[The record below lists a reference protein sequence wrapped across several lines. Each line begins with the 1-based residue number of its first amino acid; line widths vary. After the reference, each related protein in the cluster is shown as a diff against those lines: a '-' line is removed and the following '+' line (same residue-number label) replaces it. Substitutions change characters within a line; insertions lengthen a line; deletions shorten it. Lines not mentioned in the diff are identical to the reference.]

1 MSAPEFLALVLA
13 VAIPIAL
20 LRAYRRDDRF
30 VERWMSERG
39 LDPAGEARA
48 VVARYLRSVRI
59 ARTWGG
65 VGGAILPTVVELV
78 LHGRVT
84 VLGFG
89 TDGDSAPLA
98 FGAIFA
104 GYLAGVLVAELAFPR
119 PASGRARLAPR
130 ALAQYLPRWTVLAQ
144 RGLTGAVAVGAVFA
158 GAPEFALAVLVC
170 GVALEA
176 IERRLVRRPQPFTG
190 SELVAADD
198 AIRAQ
203 SIQAVAGAGLA
214 LLLLAVCAVAI
225 GLGAP
230 VVAAAAL
237 VLSLFACR
245 DIGEGSWRV
254 RRVAA

>member
-1 MSAPEFLALVLA
+1 MSAPAFLALVLA
-13 VAIPIAL
+13 VAIPVAL
-20 LRAYRRDDRF
+20 VRAYRRDERF
-30 VERWMSERG
+30 AEHWMRDRG
-39 LDPAGEARA
+39 LDPDGEARP
-48 VVARYLRSVRI
+48 VVARYLRSARI
-59 ARTWGG
+59 ARAWGG
-65 VGGAILPTVVELV
+65 VAGALAPSVIDLVV
-78 LHGRVT
+78 HGRVA

-104 GYLAGVLVAELAFPR
+104 GYLAGVLAAELAFTR
-119 PASGRARLAPR
+119 PASGRASLVPR
-130 ALAQYLPRWTVLAQ
+130 ELFQYLPRWTVLAQ
-144 RGLTGAVAVGAVFA
+144 RGLTGAAAVGAMAV
-158 GAPEFALAVLVC
+158 GAPGFAVAVLVC
-170 GVALEA
+170 GVALEG

-190 SELVAADD
+190 DELLAADD

-203 SIQAVAGAGLA
+203 SVQAVAGAGLA
-214 LLLLAVCAVAI
+214 LLLLACCAVAL

-230 VVAAAAL
+230 VVAALAL